1 MKKTLKVLLAVV
13 ITPIALFLILTLL
26 LYCPPV
32 QKWAVEKAAQ
42 VASEKTGMRITVE
55 QLRLSFPLDLR
66 LQGLKALQPNDSL
79 PGRMKSK
86 RRSTPSKETGVLL
99 LLISRMR

>member
-32 QKWAVEKAAQ
+32 QKWAVDRAAQ
-42 VASEKTGMRITVE
+42 VASEKTGMRILVE
-55 QLRLSFPLDLR
+55 
-66 LQGLKALQPNDSL
+66 N
-79 PGRMKSK
+79 RMKI
-86 RRSTPSKETGVLL
+86 LL
-99 LLISRMR
+99 EYYDIADLSNVSGG

>member
-66 LQGLKALQPNDSL
+66 LQGLKGLSL
-79 PGRMKSK
+79 SQSVVK
-86 RRSTPSKETGVLL
+86 RLILRGENSGIFFCFRNSTK
-99 LLISRMR
+99 